1 MNRRNFIENTGIVAL
16 SALLPLPTYSMF
28 RKNKYKMGLQL
39 YSIHQDMITD
49 TIATL
54 KAAKA
59 MGYEDFETFG
69 FDSEKGTYYGYKAI
83 EFKKILEDLQI
94 TTNSGHYGFSSFL
107 TKSDDDLKRFT
118 EQCINGAHLLDMK
131 YIVWPWIAP
140 EQRTMDNF
148 KLMSEKLNVIGEQVT
163 ASGIGF
169 AYHNHG
175 FEFIDK
181 GGENGFDIILRETA
195 PSLVKL
201 QMDMY
206 WVMNSSKYT
215 PEELISKQ
223 PGRYVMWHI
232 KDMDK
237 VTRDYTELGNGS
249 IDYIKILPDPIVSG
263 LKYYYLEQGGNYA
276 HSPMQSVADSAKYF
290 KKHLQLYL

>member
-1 MNRRNFIENTGIVAL
+1 MNRRNFVENTGLLAL

-28 RKNKYKMGLQL
+28 GKNKYKMGLQL
-39 YSIHQDMITD
+39 YSIHQDMTKD

-69 FDSEKGTYYGYKAI
+69 FDGEKETYYGYKAI
-83 EFKKILEDLQI
+83 EFKKILDDLQI
-94 TTNSGHYGFSSFL
+94 TTNSGHYGFSSYL
-107 TKSDDDLKRFT
+107 NKPEDTLKRFV
-118 EQCINGAHLLDMK
+118 EQCINGAHALDMK

-140 EQRTMDNF
+140 EQRTLDNF
-148 KLMSEKLNVIGEQVT
+148 KLISKKLNFIGELVT

-175 FEFIDK
+175 FEFIDQ
-181 GGENGFDIILRETA
+181 GGENGFDIILRETDS
-195 PSLVKL
+195 SLVKL

-215 PEELISKQ
+215 PKELISKQ
-223 PGRYVMWHI
+223 PERYVMWHI

-249 IDYIKILPDPIVSG
+249 IDYIKILPSPVESG

-276 HSPMQSVADSAKYF
+276 HSPMKSAADSAEYL
-290 KKHLQLYL
+290 KKHLQQYL